1 MDIKTLIAVATG
13 KIPHNYRNGLC
24 PDEPQPE
31 SRDQDCQACKI
42 LTEAEKDDRFI
53 VEVDGSLIGGVL
65 RQIEA
70 HPCQGHARQQESDE
84 AKQDSPWIDPND
96 KTQKQF
102 LPWVGEKVFFC
113 HAGMTYYGRH
123 TGGSFQSF
131 NPPKRFDTWS
141 CRWMYPPKAAEKIQQ
156 TEAEG

>member
-1 MDIKTLIAVATG
+1 MSTPDFSSPAGVA
-13 KIPHNYRNGLC
+13 
-24 PDEPQPE
+24 
-31 SRDQDCQACKI
+31 A
-42 LTEAEKDDRFI
+42 F
-53 VEVDGSLIGGVL
+53 L
-65 RQIEA
+65 RQYNNWRRDESELDAPDRPKQPDPSDLGRAIDAAVRMLEGIA
-70 HPCQGHARQQESDE
+70 HAPSPCQGRARQQEADE
-84 AKQDSPWIDPND
+84 ASQDSPWIDPND

-113 HAGMTYYGRH
+113 HAGMTYYGWH

-156 TEAEG
+156 TEAGG